1 MEYSDITS
9 WWNDAVQRGE
19 VHVDMHAFTCYYP
32 NSEEK
37 AGEYDNQQNI
47 GWLNEEKEENMKFN
61 SNETEVIPPE
71 LIAGY
76 IIQRSPTDKFKFN
89 VMAVD
94 NEGDFLFI
102 KASDLTF
109 EKASAMVE
117 VVNREHFPVVPSPT
131 EVAFVQI
138 GGESKVYN
146 ITAK

>member
-1 MEYSDITS
+1 MKENNKVVNAMKYDI
-9 WWNDAVQRGE
+9 
-19 VHVDMHAFTCYYP
+19 
-32 NSEEK
+32 
-37 AGEYDNQQNI
+37 
-47 GWLNEEKEENMKFN
+47 
-61 SNETEVIPPE
+61 NETIQIPPE

-89 VMAVD
+89 VMAVSTED
-94 NEGDFLFI
+94 ELLFCA
-102 KASDLTF
+102 ASDLTF

-117 VVNREHFPVVPSPT
+117 VVNQEHFPVVPSPT

>member
-1 MEYSDITS
+1 
-9 WWNDAVQRGE
+9 
-19 VHVDMHAFTCYYP
+19 
-32 NSEEK
+32 
-37 AGEYDNQQNI
+37 
-47 GWLNEEKEENMKFN
+47 MKFN

-89 VMAVD
+89 IIAVSAED
-94 NEGDFLFI
+94 EFLFCA
-102 KASDLTF
+102 ASDLTF

-131 EVAFVQI
+131 EAVFVEI

-146 ITAK
+146 ITSK